1 MDYKVWIKICGITN
15 IADAIEISDLGAD
28 ALGFILS
35 TDSPRR
41 ISEEKVGEII
51 SGLKKYC
58 SSVNKKIPS
67 LVGVF
72 VNEKIERISKLMDR
86 KIFDFIQL
94 SGDEKPDYISTI
106 KNYYKD
112 VKIIKAIKV
121 PEFLKSGSVP
131 AIPEMISSF
140 KEVAN
145 FFLIDT
151 FEKKIYGGTG
161 KSFDWSF
168 LKDLGKNFPVIIAGG
183 LDAGN
188 VRRAVD
194 IIKPFGVDAST
205 RLEEF
210 AGKKDL
216 KKTENFINE
225 VRGV

>member
-1 MDYKVWIKICGITN
+1 MVWIKICGITN
-15 IADAIEISDLGAD
+15 IADAIKISDLGAD

-41 ISEEKVGEII
+41 ISEERVSEII
-51 SGLKKYC
+51 TGLQEYC
-58 SSVNKKIPS
+58 MSVNKKILS
-67 LVGVF
+67 LAGVF
-72 VNEKIERISKLMDR
+72 VNEKIERIFKLIDR

-94 SGDEKPDYISTI
+94 SGDEKPDYISTL

-121 PEFLKSGSVP
+121 PEFLKPDSVS
-131 AIPEMISSF
+131 AIPEMISPF
-140 KEVAN
+140 KEAAD

-151 FEKKIYGGTG
+151 FGKNIYGGTG
-161 KSFDWSF
+161 KSFNWSF
-168 LKDLGKNFPVIIAGG
+168 LKDLGKNFPVILAGG